1 MNNAALLVNWEN
13 ILFCLAFLCSVTGYL
28 QMVRRYQAFHALHA
42 DLAFLRYRDLQQYLG
57 LQGYQERP
65 GRDRTVD
72 DWFSRAV
79 KEIIQVWLLQSQGG
93 HSQRHHQNQEIP
105 YLLELLQDRQ
115 GRPHRGDRQHQ
126 SHRDLLLH
134 HLCPRVR
141 RDQGVQRLPAQGMG
155 GI

>member
-1 MNNAALLVNWEN
+1 
-13 ILFCLAFLCSVTGYL
+13 
-28 QMVRRYQAFHALHA
+28 MVQRYQSFHALHA

-57 LQGYQERP
+57 VQRDQENP
-65 GRDRTVD
+65 GQDRTVD
-72 DWFSRAV
+72 DWFLRAV

-105 YLLELLQDRQ
+105 CLQDLLRDQQRQ
-115 GRPHRGDRQHQ
+115 AHRVHRQDQ
-126 SHRDLLLH
+126 SHRELLLH